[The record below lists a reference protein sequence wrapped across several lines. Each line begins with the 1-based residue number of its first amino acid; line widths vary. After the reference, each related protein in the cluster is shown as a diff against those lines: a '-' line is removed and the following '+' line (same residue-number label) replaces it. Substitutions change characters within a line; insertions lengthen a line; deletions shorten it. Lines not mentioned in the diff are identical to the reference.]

1 MKKGLIIILLISV
14 GLISFAQQV
23 PLTSQYMMNR
33 LVINPAY
40 AGALDFYSASI
51 SYRKQWISL
60 DGAPSTQNIS
70 IHGPALKGKIGLG
83 LIFFRDVIGVSKEN
97 NISASFAYKIR
108 NRNKK
113 VLSFGISGSAVF
125 STNQWSQINTTS
137 ANDDVFSGDSPQ
149 YVFPDFSAGVY
160 YNTPTYFVGFS
171 IPMFLQHELEGSS
184 SSYKIKN
191 DFNNYNYLLEAGLKL
206 NITDKV
212 ILKPS
217 LLTRYLPNSAIQL
230 DINAIADINNIVGI
244 GVSYRTQD
252 AIVGLI
258 QMHITDQFVMG
269 YSFDQTISKL
279 QKYNNGSHEIFL
291 RYDFRYK
298 VKSFDPRFF

>member
-1 MKKGLIIILLISV
+1 MRKGLLTILLIVFSFAF
-14 GLISFAQQV
+14 FAQQV

-40 AGALDFYSASI
+40 AGALDFYTASI
-51 SYRKQWISL
+51 SYRKQWINL

-83 LIFFRDVIGVSKEN
+83 LMFFRDVIGVSKEN

-113 VLSFGISGSAVF
+113 VLSFGLSGSAVF
-125 STNQWSQINTTS
+125 SNNQWSQINTTN
-137 ANDDVFSGDSPQ
+137 ANDAVFSSDSPQ

-160 YNTPTYFVGFS
+160 YNTPKYFVGFS
-171 IPMFLQHELEGSS
+171 IPMFLQHKLEGSS
-184 SSYKIKN
+184 SSYKIEN
-191 DFNNYNYLLEAGLKL
+191 DFSNYNYLLEAGLKL
-206 NITDKV
+206 NITDK
-212 ILKPS
+212 IIFKPS
-217 LLTRYLPNSAIQL
+217 FLTRYLPSSAYQL
-230 DINAIADINNIVGI
+230 DINAIVDINNTIGI

-252 AIVGLI
+252 AIVGMVQL
-258 QMHITDQFVMG
+258 HLTDQLILG
-269 YSFDQTISKL
+269 YSFDQTISDL

-298 VKSFDPRFF
+298 VKSIDPRFF